1 MKIQKVVGTV
11 KSIYYK
17 RMENMKKHG
26 KPIQYAR
33 AEADV
38 YEDMFGEPIDQLDYD
53 AGRFC
58 ADATIVESRGGKPRK
73 GGIDTWKL
81 TIYMSEEDYEQEPIQ
96 IGDIIE
102 MNDVSVFRQNGK
114 LKITDPE
121 TLSKYPVRKLRYGW
135 HEPSG
140 CTLEVLPEKCPEC
153 EQFETCQRK
162 SNFQYAYADLSFA
175 DTRLCC
181 SDHKWSI
188 KYKADEVYCGFI
200 GTVRFSFDSVQD
212 MLDFQED
219 SFYLTDAEY
228 EVVKKAVQ
236 RHPDGVRMRF
246 TKQKRS
252 VRSARTLVQLSFDKS
267 VDHYRCDIKV
277 IEEIGTDKNT
287 NTESESEE

>member
-1 MKIQKVVGTV
+1 MKVSKVVGTI

-58 ADATIVESRGGKPRK
+58 ADATLVENRGGKPRK
-73 GGIDTWKL
+73 GGIDTWKV

-96 IGDIIE
+96 AGDIVE
-102 MNDVSVFRQNGK
+102 MNDVSIFRQNGK
-114 LKITDPE
+114 LKTTDPE

-135 HEPSG
+135 QKPIG
-140 CTLEVLPEKCPEC
+140 CPLEVLPEKCPDC

-162 SNFQYAYADLSFA
+162 NNFQYVYADLSFA

-188 KYKADEVYCGFI
+188 KHKADEVYCAFI
-200 GTVRFSFDSVQD
+200 STVRFSFESVEE
-212 MLDFQED
+212 MMNFQED

-228 EVVKKAVQ
+228 EVIKKAAQ
-236 RHPDGVRMRF
+236 KEPNGVRMRF
-246 TKQKRS
+246 SKQRRS
-252 VRSARTLVQLSFDKS
+252 VRIARVLMKLSFDKS

-277 IEEIGTDKNT
+277 VEELDIGKNK
-287 NTESESEE
+287 NTESEE